1 MKNHGYRLKL
11 FISLLL
17 VISTLALAACE
28 SSDSEPSA
36 TEATTAAK
44 VGFDTTATTTQTTK
58 KEPDFNYEFPVG
70 LEHLN
75 KVENSKFSFKSVVN
89 TSISYSEYRDFRSC
103 ATAEFFVPGLAEGV
117 IPQGMDVWEE
127 KGLLLISGYF
137 KDTSYSPTSVVLA
150 VELTTGN
157 YVGEYYIKNKSG
169 SNHTSHV
176 GGLAV
181 TNKNL
186 FLSNSGNLYRI
197 PLTEL
202 TSAGAKG
209 NITIKETIATPTKGS
224 FCNYSEGILWV
235 GDYYLE
241 GDDSYSTPSWRHMTN
256 RAGEEY
262 GAWCV
267 GYKLSGTTENGFTS
281 SQWSSGMSY
290 ATPDYVLSIEQ
301 CVQGFTVY
309 GDYIATS
316 CSYGRAAKS
325 HVNLYENI
333 LDTSSHT
340 TTTLNGKSVPV
351 WFLDSKLDCDSYTT
365 PPMSEALAVYGD
377 SILVLFESGASY
389 YKDNGGMHPTDKVWK
404 MTVK

>member
-1 MKNHGYRLKL
+1 MKKHGHHLKI

-17 VISTLALAACE
+17 VLSTLTLVACGN
-28 SSDSEPSA
+28 SDKEPPA
-36 TEATTAAK
+36 TEPQTTAAT
-44 VGFDTTATTTQTTK
+44 TTASQTTARTTAE
-58 KEPDFNYEFPVG
+58 EPQFTYEFPTG
-70 LEHLN
+70 PEYLN
-75 KVENSKFSFKSVVN
+75 KVEGSKFSLKKV
-89 TSISYSEYRDFRSC
+89 TTAAIPYSDYRNFRLCSSDEYII
-103 ATAEFFVPGLAEGV
+103 PGLSEGV

-127 KGLLLISGYF
+127 KGWLLISGYF
-137 KDTSYSPTSVVLA
+137 KSTSYSPTSVVLA
-150 VELTTGN
+150 VELSTGN

-181 TNKNL
+181 TDKNL

-197 PLTEL
+197 PLSEL
-202 TSAGAKG
+202 TSAGSRG

-224 FCNYSEGILWV
+224 FCNYSDGTLWV

-241 GDDSYSTPSWRHMTN
+241 GNDSYSTPSWRHMTN
-256 RAGEEY
+256 RAGQTY

-267 GYKLSGTTENGFTS
+267 GYKLSGSTDSGFSS
-281 SQWSSGMSY
+281 SQWHSGMTY
-290 ATPDYVLSIEQ
+290 ATPDIVLSIEQ

-316 CSYGRAAKS
+316 CSYGRASAS

-333 LDTSSHT
+333 LDTASHT
-340 TTTLNGKSVPV
+340 TVKVNGKTIPV
-351 WFLDSKLDCDSYTT
+351 WFLDSKLDRTSYTT
-365 PPMSEALAVYGD
+365 PPMSEALAIYGD
-377 SILVLFESGASY
+377 SMLVLFESGASY
-389 YKDNGGMHPTDKVWK
+389 YKNDGGLHPTDCVWK